1 MVIGRIR
8 FLASTKA
15 PKPEEVEYWI
25 DLNSNPYG
33 GVIKYYNGFDWIK
46 LDHETIAEDYERLRN
61 KPTLNGVTIEGDKT
75 SADYNIPTPESVEDA
90 LQEFRKEL
98 SDCITKLDD
107 YIASNDGNIEDIK
120 QQIEDINNDLNS
132 IIGPSESDAI
142 DRFREV
148 ISFLD
153 GYKDT
158 DKLKN
163 IITELETEIK
173 ELISSIENTV
183 NNHLSDYNN
192 PHKVTKAQVG
202 LDQVDNTSDMNKPI
216 STLTQ
221 RALDYEAKLRN
232 DMDQE
237 LIERIN
243 NLGDEVNSTGL
254 KLITSI
260 DPITQDADAGIHFN
274 YKSKSRTSVDQDFP
288 SEVSQNISIPNAT
301 TSGNGLMSAKD
312 KQTLDAVK
320 TTYIPLSQKGQANG
334 VATLGQQGLIP
345 SNQLPSYVDDV
356 IECYATYTKAT
367 DGTLTNIELFKD
379 VSHTQPIV
387 GESGKIYVDITDATA
402 FTNPLNNV
410 ELNSAT
416 TRSQYQFRW
425 TGTQFAVVGA
435 PTVIGEVTGTAFDGA
450 RGKALEDKVSQQQTE
465 IDGKQDQLVSGI
477 NIKKIN
483 GNSIIGS
490 GNLQIG
496 GGVGWHGEGS
506 NSEIFN
512 DPDNISKG
520 DYSHAEGKANRV
532 IGTSSHSEG
541 WSNINF
547 GNNSHTEGARNIANG
562 GQAHTEGYIT
572 VADGNQAHTEGQG
585 TETELTINIESVSDN
600 TFTCDND
607 FDIND
612 ILYFKEDDVIYL
624 VTKATSEKITTV
636 NKSVTISSG
645 QKTVYK
651 RTAGAIADNSHSEG
665 LNTKSIGNQ
674 SHSEG
679 NGTIASGNSS
689 HTEGTNTIASGLN
702 THAEGNNTIS
712 SGENSH
718 VEGNNSKAIGM
729 HTHAEGD
736 STQAI
741 ANCSHTGGIGS
752 IAEGYASFAHGN
764 GVKTKNNSEI
774 ALGKF
779 NVVNEGSD
787 STKQSLYSIGCGTSD
802 DSRYNALVITQS
814 GDMYIK
820 DIGNYEGNEQFNYE
834 DGEIAEAESLQR
846 VMSNVT
852 GKLNQ
857 LDLMKQSYIYY
868 IKYSLLNQETM
879 DKDSFLEL
887 YNAAKEGR
895 PGYIDYETN
904 HTKEPCSIT
913 ISNANGNYMVRVI
926 EKRQLWSGN
935 NKEFRETTY
944 NINGGTVLGSSDAA
958 ISRTYKP
965 FVLYKSGTGT
975 KYLNDEGNYS
985 IPFSYQILTQ
995 SQYDGLS
1002 SKDSNTIYFIKE

>member
-8 FLASTKA
+8 FLASTIA
-15 PKPEEVEYWI
+15 PKPEEIEYWI
-25 DLNSNPYG
+25 DLSEDRYG
-33 GVIKYYNGFDWIK
+33 CVIKCYNGVEWERIDQRTYDEIISFKHK
-46 LDHETIAEDYERLRN
+46 LDELLIEIQECENNLLQHKEDFEEYKNETNSSLNTINEQIENINASLETLLGESASEFIDKYNEILNFLTGYEDTD
-61 KPTLNGVTIEGDKT
+61 TLQSI
-75 SADYNIPTPESVEDA
+75 
-90 LQEFRKEL
+90 L
-98 SDCITKLDD
+98 SDLKNKISQNITE
-107 YIASNDGNIEDIK
+107 IESNLTSH
-120 QQIEDINNDLNS
+120 INN
-132 IIGPSESDAI
+132 
-142 DRFREV
+142 
-148 ISFLD
+148 
-153 GYKDT
+153 K
-158 DKLKN
+158 
-163 IITELETEIK
+163 
-173 ELISSIENTV
+173 
-183 NNHLSDYNN
+183 NN
-192 PHKVTKAQVG
+192 PHNVTKQQVG
-202 LDQVDNTSDMNKPI
+202 LSNVTNDAQVK
-216 STLTQ
+216 
-221 RALDYEAKLRN
+221 R
-232 DMDQE
+232 
-237 LIERIN
+237 
-243 NLGDEVNSTGL
+243 
-254 KLITSI
+254 
-260 DPITQDADAGIHFN
+260 
-274 YKSKSRTSVDQDFP
+274 
-288 SEVSQNISIPNAT
+288 SEIGT
-301 TSGNGLMSAKD
+301 
-312 KQTLDAVK
+312 
-320 TTYIPLSQKGQANG
+320 ANG
-334 VATLGQQGLIP
+334 IATLNEQGLIP

-356 IECYATYTKAT
+356 IDCYATYSKEE
-367 DGTLTNIELFKD
+367 DGTLSNIKLYSDAE
-379 VSHTQPIV
+379 HQNIIT
-387 GESGKIYVDITDATA
+387 GESGKIYVDITGSD
-402 FTNPLNNV
+402 
-410 ELNSAT
+410 SA
-416 TRSQYQFRW
+416 YQFRW
-425 TGTQFAVVGA
+425 TGTQFTVVGA

-450 RGKALEDKVSQQQTE
+450 RGKALEDKVNRQQTE
-465 IDGKQDQLVSGI
+465 IDNKQDQLVSGT
-477 NIKKIN
+477 NIKTIN
-483 GNSIIGS
+483 GNNIIGS
-490 GNLQIG
+490 GNLQIEAGSG
-496 GGVGWHGEGS
+496 GGVGWYGEGS
-506 NSEIFN
+506 NSEVFN

-520 DYSHAEGKANRV
+520 DYSHSEGHTNIVSGDYSHVEGTANKV

-547 GNNSHTEGARNIANG
+547 GNNSHTEGARNMANG
-562 GQAHTEGYIT
+562 GQAHAEGYIT
-572 VADGNQAHTEGQG
+572 IADGNQAHTEGQG

-607 FDIND
+607 FNIND
-612 ILYFKEDDVIYL
+612 ILYFKEDNVIYL

-636 NKSVTISSG
+636 NKLVTISSG

-741 ANCSHTGGIGS
+741 ANCSHTGGTGS

-779 NVVNEGSD
+779 NVVNEGND
-787 STKQSLYSIGCGTSD
+787 STKQSLYSVGCGTGD
-802 DSRYNALVITQS
+802 DSRYNALMITQS

-868 IKYSLLNQETM
+868 IKYSLLNQEMM

-913 ISNANGNYMVRVI
+913 ISNADGNYMVRVI

-944 NINGGTVLGSSDAA
+944 NINGGTVLGSSDAT